1 MPNYNK
7 ILLGCTL
14 AIGDVVMATS
24 AAALLKKI
32 YPAARISILVKKL
45 AEEVVINNPVID
57 EVISASYQQKKAS
70 TAYMRQLVAHLKS
83 QRYDLFISLDGK
95 FRPAFLA
102 TLAGIPVR
110 IGPTSMFGSNTRLPL
125 LFTTIYPVGDFKTT
139 HYTEVLQS
147 MIRRLTGSQLAA
159 APVVP
164 TILPENHARAAEL
177 LEKLPS
183 KRYLI
188 GFCAKT
194 NPRKTWPAQ
203 RFAELMTILSKKY
216 DAAMYIIGGDY
227 DREYIDNLISKT
239 PAPVANFCGQTGLVD
254 MMALL
259 TKTDV
264 FVSLD
269 TAPMHIASAMDIPLV
284 AIFGSTAPASVAPL
298 SAKATILAPDLP
310 CIPCIP
316 LRVQVFPGISR
327 TTGPKTCPDQRCM
340 AQITVDAVLAA
351 IIAKLSKS
359 N

>member
-1 MPNYNK
+1 MPNFRK

-32 YPAARISILVKKL
+32 YPEARISIIVKKL

-57 EVISASYQQKKAS
+57 EVISANYQQKKAS
-70 TAYMRQLVAHLKS
+70 FDYMRNLVKHLKS
-83 QRYDLFISLDGK
+83 QQYDLFVSLDGK
-95 FRPAFLA
+95 FRPALLA

-110 IGPTSMFGSNTRLPL
+110 IGPSSMFGSDTRLPL

-147 MIRRLTGSQLAA
+147 MVRRLTNSQLAA
-159 APVVP
+159 QPV
-164 TILPENHARAAEL
+164 LPCISPDNHAKAASL
-177 LEKLPS
+177 LERLPAS
-183 KRYLI
+183 RHLI

-203 RFAELMTILSKKY
+203 RFADLMTILSEKY
-216 DAAMYIIGGDY
+216 DAAIYTIGGPY
-227 DREYIDNLISKT
+227 DQEYIDNLISLT
-239 PAPVANFCGQTGLVD
+239 TAPVANFCGQTSLVD
-254 MMALL
+254 LMALL

-284 AIFGSTAPASVAPL
+284 AVFGSTAPASVAPL
-298 SAKATILAPDLP
+298 SAKAAILAPELP

-327 TTGPKTCPDQRCM
+327 WTGPKTCPEQRCM
-340 AQITVDAVLAA
+340 NQITVDQVLAA
-351 IIAKLSKS
+351 ITHKLS

>member
-1 MPNYNK
+1 MSTYNK

-24 AAALLKKI
+24 AADLLKKV
-32 YPAARISILVKKL
+32 YPTARISILVKKL

-57 EVISASYQQKKAS
+57 EVISADYQQKAAA
-70 TAYMRQLVAHLKS
+70 TGYMRQLVKHLKS
-83 QRYDLFISLDGK
+83 EKYDLFISLDGK
-95 FRPAFLA
+95 FRPALLA
-102 TLAGIPVR
+102 TLAGIPIR
-110 IGPTSMFGSNTRLPL
+110 IGPACMFGSNTRLPL

-147 MIRRLTGSQLAA
+147 MIRRLTGTQLTAD
-159 APVVP
+159 PVLP
-164 TILPENHARAAEL
+164 GILPENHARAGAL
-177 LEKLPS
+177 LDKLPT
-183 KRYLI
+183 KKLLI

-203 RFAELMTILSKKY
+203 RFAQLMNALSEKY
-216 DAAMYIIGGDY
+216 DAALYIIGGDY
-227 DREYIDNLISKT
+227 DRAYIDNLISQT
-239 PAPVANFCGQTGLVD
+239 NAPVANFCGMTSLVD
-254 MMALL
+254 FMALL

-298 SAKATILAPDLP
+298 SSKAIVLAPELP

-316 LRVQVFPGISR
+316 RRVQVFPGISR
-327 TTGPKTCPDQRCM
+327 QTGPKECPEQRCM
-340 AQITVDAVLAA
+340 DQITVEMVLAA
-351 IIAKLSKS
+351 ISKQLS